1 MVSLLRPASES
12 APQIVFKH
20 EEIGI
25 LIWHANVGLW
35 IRVMKIV
42 HSWTIVVDNFKRF
55 SIVPRACVVS
65 VWKDSNHRHNLNR
78 LTYSF
83 KKGEKCQCYRNNLR
97 QVFVIFSP
105 YKESIEIGVENKFM
119 TTWSALYNGNKRKIS
134 IIHRTRTLSVQCLWL
149 RPYLLA
155 VLQGIE
161 LLD

>member
-1 MVSLLRPASES
+1 MCR
-12 APQIVFKH
+12 I
-20 EEIGI
+20 
-25 LIWHANVGLW
+25 
-35 IRVMKIV
+35 
-42 HSWTIVVDNFKRF
+42 
-55 SIVPRACVVS
+55 S
-65 VWKDSNHRHNLNR
+65 VKYSNHRHNLNR

-105 YKESIEIGVENKFM
+105 YKESIEIGVQKKIYVDLKCTVQWEQKKDIYYTSNKDFECSM
-119 TTWSALYNGNKRKIS
+119 SL
-134 IIHRTRTLSVQCLWL
+134 V